1 MGNYALN
8 MKTLKC
14 AEFAR
19 DKKGN
24 VAIIF
29 AFALLPILYFVD
41 AAIDYQRFIQDRAKL
56 QTGADQAALFAAGA
70 IGQYLEAN
78 QGSYPSASAI
88 TTIKAQANAFYAANT
103 SNLGSIPAASFH
115 VCTPSSSDCAAT
127 LNNASVALQPGQVA
141 VTATLSQRS
150 ILPPIGGAT
159 AFTVSA
165 SSMARTNYVAT
176 PTTLNYQFQYAKGW
190 YYKVV
195 TLWATASGAKT
206 PTALATWTYQPTN
219 LNDVAYPPATLNLTS
234 TSGFPSSPTDGGIG
248 VVTTWYAPSTVVDA
262 SGTITL
268 STYSNI
274 YLTMDVQNGECAPGQ
289 SANTSANATA
299 TSAQTAY
306 YSQNYADVA
315 STNTTVTC
323 SGTAGSS
330 FSMSMSTASA
340 TNSDYIYINGV
351 EQPANTVIPLLSAF
365 PCSTGTSG
373 QSKTIY
379 YSWEDSN
386 NSTSGDRDFFFSMTT
401 TCSSGNWTASNA
413 AAPILMH

>member
-1 MGNYALN
+1 MNKNAS
-8 MKTLKC
+8 LKC

-41 AAIDYQRFIQDRAKL
+41 ASIDYQRFIQDRAKL
-56 QTGADQAALFAAGA
+56 QTGADQAALYAAGA
-70 IGQYLEAN
+70 VGQYLEKNSGA
-78 QGSYPSASAI
+78 YPPTTTIA
-88 TTIKAQANAFYAANT
+88 TIKAQANALYNAN
-103 SNLGSIPAASFH
+103 SSGLGSIPTSSFH
-115 VCTPSSSDCAAT
+115 VCTPTNSDCTAT
-127 LNNASVALQPGQVA
+127 ISNASVALQPGQVA
-141 VTATLSQRS
+141 VTATASQTS
-150 ILPPIGGAT
+150 ILPPLGGNT
-159 AFTVSA
+159 AFAITA
-165 SSMARTNYVAT
+165 TSMARTNYTAT

-195 TLWATASGAKT
+195 TLWATAAGATT

-219 LNDVAYPPATLNLTS
+219 LNDIAYPPSALNLTA
-234 TSGFPSSPTDGGIG
+234 TSGFPASPTDGGIG

-268 STYSNI
+268 SAYSNI
-274 YLTMDVQNGECAPGQ
+274 YLTMQVQDGECAPGQ
-289 SANTSANATA
+289 TANTSANVSA
-299 TSAQTAY
+299 TSTQTTY
-306 YSQNYADVA
+306 YNKNYADLA

-323 SGTAGSS
+323 SGTANSS
-330 FSMSMSTASA
+330 FSMSMSTNSA
-340 TNSDYIYINGV
+340 TNSDFIYINGV
-351 EQPANTVIPLLSAF
+351 EQPANTVTPLLTAF
-365 PCSTGTSG
+365 PCSSSTSG
-373 QSKTIY
+373 QSTTIY

-413 AAPILMH
+413 AAPILMR